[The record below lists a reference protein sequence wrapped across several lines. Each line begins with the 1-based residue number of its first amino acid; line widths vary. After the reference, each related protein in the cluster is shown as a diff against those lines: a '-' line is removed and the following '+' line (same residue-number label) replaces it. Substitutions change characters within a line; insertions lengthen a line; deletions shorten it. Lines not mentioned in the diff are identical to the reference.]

1 VARHA
6 PGASQAQARKTGHV
20 DVKNRFI
27 GSIRKQWRLAL
38 RQVFSLL
45 PRALRFAIFR
55 SLVACDPKPDQRL
68 VLKIAETRE
77 ELEQCFSLLHDAYVA
92 EGYMKPSPSGL
103 RATIYH
109 ALPTTTT
116 LCAKY
121 DGRVVGT
128 LSLIRESVFGFPLQ
142 AIFDLTEIR
151 ARGGKVAEVSA
162 LAVHKDF
169 RKTGGAI
176 LFPLMKFMYEYC
188 TAFFDTR
195 HLVIAVHP
203 SRIEMYESLLFF
215 ERLAANKV
223 DRYDFANGAPAV
235 GATLDLR
242 RAPRVYRQVYGRK
255 AARRNLYAYF
265 VKVRLPNIVL
275 PGRRYFTTN
284 DPVMTADLLDYF
296 FNERTRVFDGLSV
309 RERTM
314 LHSIYNLPAYQKLL
328 PPLDDAQALAK
339 TDADGKRLRRHYR
352 YSLKCPG
359 FFSLTT
365 PEGSTQTT
373 ALRVIELSRSG
384 FLAYAKEEVP
394 ARMWGKVTIHLGTS
408 EASSVR
414 AMVVRGKFVGG
425 KALYGFA
432 LARPDAA
439 WRKFVAA
446 LTAGATHE
454 DLDHATRFLTD

>member
-1 VARHA
+1 
-6 PGASQAQARKTGHV
+6 
-20 DVKNRFI
+20 VKNRLV

-38 RQVFSLL
+38 RKAFSLL

-55 SLVACDPKPDQRL
+55 SFVECDPNPGPRL

-77 ELEQCFSLLHDAYVA
+77 ELEQCFSLLHDAYVG
-92 EGYMKPSPSGL
+92 EGYMKPAPSGL

-121 DGRVVGT
+121 DGKVVGT

-151 ARGGKVAEVSA
+151 ARGGKIAEVSA

-188 TAFFDTR
+188 TTFFDTR

-203 SRIEMYESLLFF
+203 TRIEMYESLLFF
-215 ERLAANKV
+215 ERLRENKV
-223 DRYDFANGAPAV
+223 DNYDFANGAPAV

-242 RAPRVYRQVYGRK
+242 RAPRKYREVYGRK
-255 AARRNLYAYF
+255 PPRTNLYAYF
-265 VKVRLPNIVL
+265 VKVKLPNIVL

-284 DPVMTADLLDYF
+284 DPVMTAEMLDYF
-296 FNERTRVFDGLSV
+296 FNERTQVFEALGM
-309 RERTM
+309 RERIL
-314 LHSIYNLPAYQKLL
+314 LHSIYNLPEHQKML
-328 PPLDDAQALAK
+328 PSIDDTGEDAK
-339 TDADGKRLRRHYR
+339 PGNNGTYLRQHQR

-359 FFSLTT
+359 NFSLTSPDGRT
-365 PEGSTQTT
+365 SSTN
-373 ALRVIELSRSG
+373 LRVVELSKLG
-384 FLAYAKEEVP
+384 FLAYAKDDIP
-394 ARMWGKVTIHLGTS
+394 TRLWGRVTIHLGTR
-408 EASSVR
+408 EESSVR
-414 AMVVRGKFVGG
+414 AMAVRGKVKDGVG
-425 KALYGFA
+425 LYGFA
-432 LARPDAA
+432 LAEPDTA
-439 WRKFVAA
+439 WRKFVGA
-446 LTAGATHE
+446 LTAGVTYE
-454 DLDHATRFLTD
+454 DLDNATRFMTD